1 MKRIKIF
8 LLIITILFGIN
19 ISNIVVKAQET
30 NNYQDVEFIGKII
43 PVRKFYIGEYAQY
56 HDFEIDGEFIDDKGN
71 SIPSSEWKIFA
82 IESVKKNTVNI
93 CIKHLPSFDDTN
105 EVFYNDIEYKVDIQT
120 KDFNEKLNVNFK
132 KNIKAYN
139 IEDAI
144 SKLKFYNSLGNRVQG
159 TVEYN
164 VISKDS
170 DNVLIKYVFKPYD
183 LYLETDYGYEEYSIY
198 KGSLNIKLV
207 PQN

>member
-19 ISNIVVKAQET
+19 ISNVVVKAQET
-30 NNYQDVEFIGKII
+30 NNYQDAEFIGKII
-43 PVRKFYIGEYAQY
+43 PLRKFYMGEYAKY
-56 HDFEIDGEFIDDKGN
+56 HDFEIDGEFIDNKGN

-82 IESVKKNTVNI
+82 IESVKKNTINI

-105 EVFYNDIEYKVDIQT
+105 EVFYNDIEYTVDIQT
-120 KDFNEKLNVNFK
+120 KDFNEKLNANFK

-144 SKLKFYNSLGNRVQG
+144 NKLKFYNSLGNRVQG
-159 TVEYN
+159 TIEYN
-164 VISKDS
+164 VVSKDS
-170 DNVLIKYVFKPYD
+170 DNVLIQYVFKPYD